1 MQFGAKMVFIVL
13 IFGYIRTYSF
23 SKIAMSEKIDLDS
36 HSLLILQELQR
47 DSRQTVQQIAER
59 VGLSPTP
66 CWKRIK
72 EMEATGVI
80 SGYTA
85 LVDRSK
91 VGLDLLVVVEANLSQ
106 HTEELVRQFERA
118 VEATPQIVRCLST
131 TGQADY
137 ILTVLVPGI
146 AEYERF
152 LHAELFKLPGVTHVR
167 SSIVLK
173 EVKAEVRLPVVAG
186 VANPRAALT
195 SKPVRSRRNT

>member
-1 MQFGAKMVFIVL
+1 MIFIVFI
-13 IFGYIRTYSF
+13 FSYIRTNSF
-23 SKIAMSEKIDLDS
+23 SKIAMSEKISLDP

-85 LVDRSK
+85 LVNRSK

-173 EVKAEVRLPVVAG
+173 EVKAEIRLPVEVG
-186 VANPRAALT
+186 TSTPRAMLPA
-195 SKPVRSRRNT
+195 KPSRAKRSA